1 MTEQMND
8 SPVPPRATRREWV
21 GLAVLTLAALVYA
34 MDLTVLNLA
43 IPRISA
49 DLRPTSAQLLW
60 MIDIYGFL
68 VAGLLITMGTLGDRI
83 GRRKLLL
90 GGAAGFALASLL
102 AAFSTSSE
110 MLIASRAVMGIA
122 GATIAPSTLSLI
134 FTMFLDPKQR
144 STAIG
149 VWIAAYSA
157 GGAIGPVL
165 GGVLLEFFWWGSV
178 FLIGVPVMGLLL
190 VLGPRTLPEYRDPNA
205 GRLHLMSA
213 AASLLAILGVVY
225 GLKQTAQD
233 GISAVPV
240 LSIIVG
246 LALGFAFVRH
256 QLSLESPIIDVR
268 LFRIRAFSASLGAY
282 FLGIFVVV
290 GYFLFIA
297 QYLQLVL
304 ALSPINAA
312 LWSLPSAAGFVVGST
327 IAPRIIHRFRPAVVM
342 GTGML
347 IAAAGTTM
355 LLGLSVDGGGSLLL
369 IAAASVVISLGLA
382 PVITLATELIV
393 GSAPPEQAGAAT
405 GISETSGELGGALG
419 IAILGTVGTALY
431 RAEVADSLPS
441 GIPAQAAAVARDTL
455 GGAIAIAQE
464 LPEALGGAVA
474 AAAQTAFVDAIHL
487 VAAVAAVGALVTA
500 IAAALAPPRSR
511 CGGSRRDPSR
521 LRGRPRPNR
530 PGPTEEPPEGRGQRD
545 EPTWRTLQPGI
556 R

>member
-1 MTEQMND
+1 MTEPMDD

-134 FTMFLDPKQR
+134 FTMFMDPKQR

-205 GRLHLMSA
+205 GRLHFMSA

-225 GLKQTAQD
+225 GLKQIAQD

-327 IAPRIIHRFRPAVVM
+327 IAPRIIHRLRPAVVM

-500 IAAALAPPRSR
+500 VAAALALRRVPARSELAA
-511 CGGSRRDPSR
+511 GEA
-521 LRGRPRPNR
+521 
-530 PGPTEEPPEGRGQRD
+530 TAEPA
-545 EPTWRTLQPGI
+545 RTH
-556 R
+556 

>member
-1 MTEQMND
+1 MTD
-8 SPVPPRATRREWV
+8 IPARATSREWI

-49 DLRPTSAQLLW
+49 ELQPSSAQLLW

-90 GGAAGFALASLL
+90 GGAAGFAVASLL

-122 GATIAPSTLSLI
+122 GATVAPSTLSLI

-190 VLGPRTLPEYRDPNA
+190 ILGPRTLPEYRDPQA
-205 GRLHLMSA
+205 RRLDLTSA
-213 AASLLAILGVVY
+213 VVSLVGILAVVY
-225 GLKQTAQD
+225 GLKEIAQD
-233 GISAVPV
+233 GIAILPV
-240 LSIIVG
+240 LAILTGVV
-246 LALGFAFVRH
+246 LGGVFVRR
-256 QLSLESPIIDVR
+256 QLHLESPMIDVR
-268 LFRIRAFSASLGAY
+268 LFRIRAFSASLGTY
-282 FLGIFVVV
+282 FFGIFVVV

-304 ALSPINAA
+304 GLSPLIAA
-312 LWSLPSAAGFVVGST
+312 LWSLPSAAGFIVGST
-327 IAPRIIHRFRPAVVM
+327 IAPKIIHRFRPSVVM
-342 GTGML
+342 GAGMAV
-347 IAAAGTTM
+347 AAVGTA
-355 LLGLSVDGGGSLLL
+355 LLVGLSVDGGMGSLLL
-369 IAAASVVISLGLA
+369 LAVASVVISLGLA

-393 GSAPPEQAGAAT
+393 GSAPAEQAGAAT
-405 GISETSGELGGALG
+405 GMSETSGELGGALG
-419 IAILGTVGTALY
+419 IAILGSVGTAVY
-431 RAEVADSLPS
+431 RAEVADGLPAD
-441 GIPAQAAAVARDTL
+441 IPAAAADAARDTL
-455 GGAIAIAQE
+455 GGAVAVAQT
-464 LPEALGGAVA
+464 LPGDVA
-474 AAAQTAFVDAIHL
+474 AALVAVAQTAFVDAIHF
-487 VAAVAAVGALVTA
+487 VAAVAVVGAMATA
-500 IAAALAPPRSR
+500 IVAALALRSVPAR
-511 CGGSRRDPSR
+511 S
-521 LRGRPRPNR
+521 
-530 PGPTEEPPEGRGQRD
+530 EPA
-545 EPTWRTLQPGI
+545 EPHGATPQPVPAAD
-556 R
+556 

>member
-1 MTEQMND
+1 MDQLATE
-8 SPVPPRATRREWV
+8 SAVPDKATRREWI

-43 IPRISA
+43 IPRISSE
-49 DLRPTSAQLLW
+49 LRPSSVQLLW

-68 VAGLLITMGTLGDRI
+68 VAGLLITMGTLGDRV

-90 GGAAGFALASLL
+90 GGAAFFAVASTV

-134 FTMFLDPKQR
+134 FTMFRDPKQR

-190 VLGPRTLPEYRDPNA
+190 ILGPRTLPEYKDPNA
-205 GRLHLMSA
+205 RRLDLVSA
-213 AASLLAILGVVY
+213 ATSLLAILGVVY
-225 GLKQTAQD
+225 GLKQIAQD
-233 GISAVPV
+233 GLSAPPV
-240 LSIIVG
+240 LTIVG
-246 LALGFAFVRH
+246 GLLLGFVFVRR
-256 QLSLESPIIDVR
+256 QLRIESPIIDVR
-268 LFRIRAFSASLGAY
+268 LFRIRAFSASLGTY
-282 FLGIFVVV
+282 LLGIFVVV
-290 GYFLFIA
+290 GYFLFIS

-304 ALSPINAA
+304 GLTPIVAA
-312 LWSLPSAAGFVVGST
+312 LWSLPSAAGFVIGST
-327 IAPRIIHRFRPAVVM
+327 IAPKIIHRYRPSAVM
-342 GTGML
+342 GIGMAIAAIGTAML
-347 IAAAGTTM
+347 I
-355 LLGLSVDGGGSLLL
+355 GLSADDGIGNLLL

-419 IAILGTVGTALY
+419 IAILGSVGTALY
-431 RAEVADSLPS
+431 RAEVADSLPP
-441 GIPAQAAAVARDTL
+441 GVPAGVADAARDTL
-455 GGAIAIAQE
+455 GGALAIAQTLPGE
-464 LPEALGGAVA
+464 LAASVVA
-474 AAAQTAFVDAIHL
+474 ASHVAFVDALHL
-487 VAAVAAVGALVTA
+487 VAGVAAIGAVVTA
-500 IAAALAPPRSR
+500 IAAAVALRSVPPRS
-511 CGGSRRDPSR
+511 
-521 LRGRPRPNR
+521 
-530 PGPTEEPPEGRGQRD
+530 EPPAELEAPHAAPVPATD
-545 EPTWRTLQPGI
+545 
-556 R
+556 